1 MIQAVATPS
10 TMQEALQILVGYA
23 GRARVIAGGTDL
35 VPQMQAGEV
44 RTEALV
50 DVSRIP
56 TMCTVTLED
65 GSLRVGAAVRHAELA
80 ASALIQAQ
88 APVLARAAAEVGS
101 PQIRNAGTIGGN
113 VVNAQP
119 AADGALALLAL
130 GAEAEIFHVGGCRW
144 ESLESLYDRP
154 GISKVDSQSAI
165 LAGFRFSPIGQPG
178 YGSAY
183 RRLGKCKSIALPVLC
198 AAAVVRIVD
207 GCFAKVAIA
216 LGPVAAGPLR
226 IRQVEAWMEEKPAT
240 PETIQQAAEM
250 ARQEAHPRDSLLRC
264 SRAYRD
270 PLVAVLVG
278 SVLETASQEAL

>member
-1 MIQAVATPS
+1 MIQAVSIPS
-10 TMQEALQILVGYA
+10 TIPEALKLLASYG

-35 VPQMQAGEV
+35 IPQMQAGEV

-56 TMCTVTLED
+56 SMCTITLE
-65 GSLRVGAAVRHAELA
+65 GGILRVGAAVTHAELA
-80 ASALIQAQ
+80 ASPLIRAQ
-88 APVLARAAAEVGS
+88 APLLAQAAAEVGS

-130 GAEAEIFHVGGCRW
+130 GAEAEIFQASGSRW
-144 ESLESLYDRP
+144 VSLESLYDRP
-154 GISKVDSQSAI
+154 GASKVDSHSAI
-165 LAGFRFSPIGQPG
+165 LAGFRFSPINQPG

-198 AAAVVRIVD
+198 AAAIVRIVD

-226 IRQVEAWMEEKPAT
+226 VRQVEAWMARKPAT

-270 PLVAVLVG
+270 PLVAVLVH
-278 SVLETASQEAL
+278 SVLETASQGAL